1 MNYNLSPGFTIRLHR
16 RVITGSMRPM
26 LVAGGLCCLALLA
39 GCKGKGKEKEG
50 KGGGPKVLQAE
61 VFVVKAAPLSSVY
74 QSSGTL
80 LANEE
85 ISVYPEVSGRITAIN
100 FKEGTNI
107 RKGDLLVQLFDSDIR
122 AQIRKLNAQRELQI
136 LTKGRQDELLQI
148 NGISRQEYDNTVTQI
163 AAIDADIAAGE
174 AQLRRLQIRAPFD
187 GVIGLR
193 NVSVGAIV
201 STTSL
206 ITTIQQ
212 VNPLKLDFPVP
223 EQYNGAIRTG
233 DPVHFTVAA
242 LRDTLKGSITAL
254 QPRADATTRTITM
267 RALVPNADR
276 KLIPGAFANVFIT
289 LGRNDNAIMIP
300 SQCIIPTTK
309 DKKVAVLRNGKADLV
324 TVTTG
329 MRLVSE
335 VEIQHGLQ
343 PGDTVIA
350 TGIMQV
356 KKDMD
361 VKVAKVRE

>member
-1 MNYNLSPGFTIRLHR
+1 MRLRVPAARYPLR
-16 RVITGSMRPM
+16 RFVIS
-26 LVAGGLCCLALLA
+26 GGLCCLVLMA
-39 GCKGKGKEKEG
+39 GCKGKGPEKEA
-50 KGGGPKVLQAE
+50 KGGGPKTLQAE
-61 VFVVKAAPLSSVY
+61 AVVVKPESLSSVY

-85 ISVYPEVSGRITAIN
+85 ISVYPEVSGRITTIN
-100 FKEGTNI
+100 FKEGTNV

-136 LTKGRQDELLQI
+136 ITRGRQDELLEI
-148 NGISRQEYDNTVTQI
+148 NGISRQEYDNTVSQI
-163 AAIDADIAAGE
+163 AAIDADIAGAE

-206 ITTIQQ
+206 ITMIQQ

-223 EQYNGAIRTG
+223 EQYNGAVHTG
-233 DPVHFTVAA
+233 DAIRFTVTG
-242 LRDTLKGSITAL
+242 LRDTLKGNITAL
-254 QPRADATTRTITM
+254 QPAADATTRTITM
-267 RALVPNADR
+267 RALVPNSDR

-289 LGRNDNAIMIP
+289 LAQNSNAITIP
-300 SQCIIPTTK
+300 SQCIIPTTR

-324 TVTTG
+324 TVATG
-329 MRLVSE
+329 MRMVSE
-335 VEIQHGLQ
+335 VEILHGLQ
-343 PGDTVIA
+343 PGDTVIT

-356 KKDMD
+356 KKGMD
-361 VKVAKVRE
+361 VKITKIRN